1 MLDDICQISPHL
13 ERKKSH
19 FKLVAK
25 CSLPLTSFL
34 IIVILSI
41 KSSLMFSPGDNSV
54 TDENKESYGHKHA
67 KNISKS
73 AKEIVEIQVENLKQC
88 LKLLILALAFPGRRV

>member
-13 ERKKSH
+13 EKITLLSKIVR
-19 FKLVAK
+19 L
-25 CSLPLTSFL
+25 LTSFL
-34 IIVILSI
+34 TIVILFI
-41 KSSLMFSPGDNSV
+41 KSCLMFSPGDNSV